1 MPPPEERF
9 RERALRVLLERGSAA
24 LAASAAAASRD
35 VSQLLEEQGA
45 LERRRAALA
54 AQLAPLRGERE
65 GLEQH
70 SSSLGAASVA
80 LEAWLA
86 ENEPRVADPIDP
98 DAALQPADAWGRQA
112 LQAGAED
119 AAVEDCLYALAGALE
134 KGRLP
139 LDLYLRLVRQLC
151 REQFMARATGLVVA
165 AAQGAH
171 AHASGSRELGGVAP
185 QPPPLPK
192 RP

>member
-1 MPPPEERF
+1 MCLPQVQRAVAA
-9 RERALRVLLERGSAA
+9 RQRALESELEQLHRANASA
-24 LAASAAAASRD
+24 LAKLETEQRAAAESIRS
-35 VSQLLEEQGA
+35 V
-45 LERRRAALA
+45 
-54 AQLAPLRGERE
+54 GE
-65 GLEQH
+65 
-70 SSSLGAASVA
+70 A